1 MLVLTAQKDTGV
13 QCTGADRP
21 LKVYPS
27 GSIDPK
33 AVTLLSKPEEEPTA
47 GVFSWPGEYDI
58 AGMTLKGVGHTDGRQ
73 VSFVV
78 MINGIRCAF
87 LSSPLH
93 EWSDHELELLGDI
106 AVLTVPAERPK
117 VLQRILDEVD
127 PRVLVIVPL
136 AGKMDPEVLSICG
149 AKGLEPVSEYKLKG
163 ALPAEGR
170 EVVVLKGV
178 IAS

>member
-1 MLVLTAQKDTGV
+1 MLVFAAQKDAGI
-13 QCTGADRP
+13 QCSGADRP
-21 LKVYPS
+21 LTVYPS

-58 AGMTLKGVGHTDGRQ
+58 AGMTIKGVGHTEGRQ

-78 MINGIRCAF
+78 VMNGVRCAF

-93 EWSDHELELLGDI
+93 EWSDHELEFLGDV
-106 AVLTVPAERPK
+106 AVLSVPAEKPK
-117 VLQRILDEVD
+117 ILQKIIDEVD
-127 PRVLVIVPL
+127 PRMLILLPVQGKIDADVLNV
-136 AGKMDPEVLSICG
+136 CG
-149 AKGLEPVSEYKLKG
+149 AKNVEPVSEYKLKG

-170 EVVVLKGV
+170 EVVVLKG
-178 IAS
+178 